1 MFLFGLTADQMA
13 ASRGWYRPVL
23 HHDNEPETRV
33 APDLIFPAHFRNGTG
48 PLRAAPGNTVNRRNT
63 YMHLLDFK
71 SYVQRLG
78 DLHADQDAG
87 ARKAVL
93 KAASF
98 REILERPYNRRKRR
112 KYLGGIAMLITV
124 TMMPVAIALE
134 GFETEVTR

>member
-33 APDLIFPAHFRNGTG
+33 APDLIFSAHFRNGTG

-87 ARKAVL
+87 ARKAVS
-93 KAASF
+93 KAAVSGKF
-98 REILERPYNRRKRR
+98 SSDHT
-112 KYLGGIAMLITV
+112 IAENAANIW
-124 TMMPVAIALE
+124 
-134 GFETEVTR
+134 EVSPC